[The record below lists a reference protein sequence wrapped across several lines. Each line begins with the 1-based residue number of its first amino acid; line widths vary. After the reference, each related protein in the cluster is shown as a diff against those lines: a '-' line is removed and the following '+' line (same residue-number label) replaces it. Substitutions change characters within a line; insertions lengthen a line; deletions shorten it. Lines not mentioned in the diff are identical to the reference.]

1 MKSII
6 TLTTD
11 FGLGD
16 HYVGVMKGVVLSIN
30 ENAALVDVTH
40 SIASHDVGAAS
51 FVVGNSY
58 RFFPE
63 GTVHLVV
70 VDPGVGSERRP
81 LAIRAAG
88 HFFVGPDNGVFSS
101 VLHSR
106 AGVRVHEITN
116 GKYFREEVSST
127 FHGRDV
133 FSPVA
138 AHLSLGVSLS
148 ELGPEAGGPEILPE
162 QGCSAEGG
170 RIRGAVVYADKFGN
184 LVTSIPTEVLR
195 NKARAEVS
203 VGGKTIRGVSRS
215 YSSAAPGEILAVG
228 GSSGYVEISVNRGSA
243 RDALGAG
250 PLEVVITDDKE
261 LSRT

>member
-1 MKSII
+1 MRSII

-11 FGLGD
+11 FGLKD
-16 HYVGVMKGVVLSIN
+16 HYVGAMKGVMLSIN
-30 ENAALVDVTH
+30 ENAALVDITH

-58 RFFPE
+58 RFFPD

-81 LAIRAAG
+81 LAVRADG

-101 VLHSR
+101 VLRSR
-106 AGVRVHEITN
+106 AEVRVHEITN
-116 GKYFREEVSST
+116 GEYFREEVSST

-138 AHLSLGVSLS
+138 ARLSLGVSLS
-148 ELGPEAGGPEILPE
+148 ELGPEAGGPEILPAR
-162 QGCSAEGG
+162 GCSVEGE
-170 RIRGAVVYADKFGN
+170 RIRGTVVYADKFGN
-184 LVTSIPTEVLR
+184 LVTSIPTEVIR
-195 NKARAEVS
+195 NGARAAVNI
-203 VGGKTIRGVSRS
+203 GGRTIKGVSRS

-243 RDALGAG
+243 REALGAG
-250 PLEVVITDDKE
+250 PLEVVITDE
-261 LSRT
+261 RS